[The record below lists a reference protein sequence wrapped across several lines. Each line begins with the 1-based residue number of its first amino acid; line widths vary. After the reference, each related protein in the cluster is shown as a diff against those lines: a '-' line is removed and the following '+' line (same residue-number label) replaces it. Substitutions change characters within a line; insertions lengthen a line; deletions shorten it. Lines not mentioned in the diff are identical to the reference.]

1 MTSNKNRSIDAEKN
15 KKLIMNAKNGDEEA
29 KLALLS
35 RYKPLIF
42 KYSLKI
48 HLKGFDF
55 DDLLQHGTLSVLN
68 AIDKYNLNKDAKFL
82 DSYIINTIKN
92 NYANLQRNQS
102 KKSTETSLNTPVEN
116 TDNEVIDLIPCDEST
131 EGIAMKNLV
140 AKEILNALNTL
151 TLEEQELLLH
161 VYITRDFTVKGYC
174 HFKNISYYEG
184 RKMNKR
190 VLAKLREA
198 LKDLY

>member
-29 KLALLS
+29 KLALIS

-55 DDLLQHGTLSVLN
+55 DDLLQHGTLSVLK
-68 AIDKYNLNKDAKFL
+68 AIDKYNLSKDPKLL

-102 KKSTETSLNTPVEN
+102 KKSTETSLNTPV
-116 TDNEVIDLIPCDEST
+116 
-131 EGIAMKNLV
+131 
-140 AKEILNALNTL
+140 EILNALNTL